1 MTIEGLEEA
10 REYPFV
16 ITEEQAGERL
26 DKWMAASNA
35 EWSRMRVQAWIRDGF
50 VWVDGRPQ
58 KGNYRLKK
66 GEQVIVHVPPIEE
79 LSIAAEAMP
88 LDIRYED
95 ADVLVVN
102 KPRGL
107 VVHPAPGNHSGTLVN
122 ALLAHCR
129 ENLSGIGGV
138 ARPGIVHRIDK
149 DTSGLLMIA
158 KNDQAHQSLV
168 AQLQE
173 HSVERIYVAVVHGV
187 IPHEHG
193 TIAAPIGRDPSQ
205 RQQMGVTHTNSK
217 PAVTHF
223 TVRERFAQTTMV
235 ECRLETGR
243 THQIRVHMKYIGFP
257 LVGDPV
263 YGLKKNPY
271 PIHGQALHAK
281 VLGFTHPRTAERIR
295 IEAEL
300 PAEMEE
306 LLTSL
311 RGSR

>member
-1 MTIEGLEEA
+1 MTMEGLEEE
-10 REYPFV
+10 REYTFV
-16 ITEEQAGERL
+16 IAAEQAGERL
-26 DKWMAASNA
+26 DKWVAAVNE
-35 EWSRMRVQAWIRDGF
+35 EWSRVRVQAWIREGY
-50 VWVDGRPQ
+50 VAVDGRPQ

-66 GEQVIVHVPPIEE
+66 GEQVVIHVPPLAE

-107 VVHPAPGNHSGTLVN
+107 VVHPAPGHHSGTLVN

-129 ENLSGIGGV
+129 GNLSGIHGV

-158 KNDQAHQSLV
+158 KNEQAHQSLI
-168 AQLQE
+168 AQLQA
-173 HSVERIYVAVVHGV
+173 HTVERIYVAVVHGV

-193 TIAAPIGRDPSQ
+193 TIDAPIGRDPNQ
-205 RQQMGVTHTNSK
+205 RQQMRVIHTNSK
-217 PAVTHF
+217 PAITHF
-223 TVRERFAQTTMV
+223 TVRARFAQTTIV

-257 LVGDPV
+257 LVGDPL
-263 YGLKKNPY
+263 YGPKKNPY

-300 PAEMEE
+300 PQEMEE
-306 LLTSL
+306 LLAFL
-311 RGSR
+311 RGG

>member
-1 MTIEGLEEA
+1 MTIEGLEEE

-66 GEQVIVHVPPIEE
+66 GEQVIIHVPPIEE
-79 LSIAAEAMP
+79 LSIEAEAMP

-173 HSVERIYVAVVHGV
+173 RSVERIYVAVVHGV

-193 TIAAPIGRDPSQ
+193 TIAVPIGRDPSQ
-205 RQQMGVTHTNSK
+205 RQQMGVIHTNSK

-281 VLGFTHPRTAERIR
+281 VLGFTHPRTEERIR

-306 LLTSL
+306 LIMSL
-311 RGSR
+311 RGG